1 MKHKLIIFLL
11 SFLIIGLFGGCGSPE
26 SSGEEDKLS
35 VVATIFPAYDWT
47 RSILGEEGG
56 DAELTLLLD
65 NGVDLHS
72 YQPSMEDIVKIS
84 DCDLLIYVGGE
95 SDAWV
100 SDALDNATNKNMKVV
115 SLLDVLGDAAKVE
128 PDTEDER
135 DEHVW
140 LSLKNAEVFCN
151 VIAGVLGEL
160 APEHADAYMSNA
172 SAYIEELSAL
182 DSEYRET
189 VDRATRKTVLFGDRF
204 PFRYL
209 TEDYGLSYFA
219 AFEGCSAE
227 TEASF
232 ETISSLA
239 HTVDELGLPCVLT
252 TENAEK
258 GIAETIIQN
267 TAAKNQKILILDS
280 LQSVTLDDAEEGVTY
295 LSVMEQNL
303 FVLKE
308 ALN

>member
-1 MKHKLIIFLL
+1 M
-11 SFLIIGLFGGCGSPE
+11 
-26 SSGEEDKLS
+26 
-35 VVATIFPAYDWT
+35 
-47 RSILGEEGG
+47 SI
-56 DAELTLLLD
+56 
-65 NGVDLHS
+65 
-72 YQPSMEDIVKIS
+72 
-84 DCDLLIYVGGE
+84 
-95 SDAWV
+95 
-100 SDALDNATNKNMKVV
+100 
-115 SLLDVLGDAAKVE
+115 
-128 PDTEDER
+128 
-135 DEHVW
+135 
-140 LSLKNAEVFCN
+140 
-151 VIAGVLGEL
+151 
-160 APEHADAYMSNA
+160 A